1 MNKPR
6 TKSELKRN
14 QILDAATVQF
24 IQHGYTA
31 TSMEHIAKLAG
42 VSKQTVYSH
51 FGNKDELFI
60 TAISYKCELLGV
72 AELLPENLGPV
83 EPTLVLFAQRFF
95 AMITSADSMA
105 VHRTCAAEC
114 LAHPHLSRLFFEAG
128 PLFVIDKLANCLA
141 EYHRRGELD
150 IEDCRQA
157 AIQLL
162 AIIKGEQWTR
172 LEFNIEESLSEQEIN
187 HYLQSSVRL
196 FVRGYQNLS

>member
-14 QILDAATVQF
+14 QILDAATLQF
-24 IQHGYTA
+24 TQHGYAA

-60 TAISYKCELLGV
+60 TSITYKCELAGIS
-72 AELLPENLGPV
+72 ELLPENLGPV
-83 EPTLVLFAQRFF
+83 ESTLTLFAQRFF
-95 AMITSADSMA
+95 TMITSPDSMA
-105 VHRTCAAEC
+105 VHRICASEC

-128 PLFVIDKLANCLA
+128 PVYVTDKLAACLA

-162 AIIKGEQWTR
+162 AIIKGEQWIR
-172 LEFNIEESLSEQEIN
+172 LEFNIGESLSEEEIK

-196 FVRGYQNLS
+196 FIRGYQTLS